1 MAGRLEKH
9 PNPSKN
15 KHEGLVLM
23 RGPEPLGA
31 GDLEAAQE
39 GVERMER
46 KPEPKQIPF
55 TLLSNSLVEVR
66 QTVL

>member
-1 MAGRLEKH
+1 MAGRLEKY
-9 PNPSKN
+9 PNPSRN

-46 KPEPKQIPF
+46 KPAPKQIPF
-55 TLLSNSLVEVR
+55 TRFSQILLLR
-66 QTVL
+66 

>member
-9 PNPSKN
+9 PNPSRN

-31 GDLEAAQE
+31 GDLEAVQE

-55 TLLSNSLVEVR
+55 TRFSQILLLR
-66 QTVL
+66 

>member
-9 PNPSKN
+9 PNPSRN

-31 GDLEAAQE
+31 GDLEAAREE

-46 KPEPKQIPF
+46 KPAPKQIPF
-55 TLLSNSLVEVR
+55 TRFSQILLLR
-66 QTVL
+66 